1 MKKAALNGLLFL
13 CLLLSFLSTG
23 GKGVFWMEQRR
34 RKKIRTGGSIWRI
47 PKKQFWRETVKKMFR
62 VQSTMVFLTI
72 DVDAQVESMEEQE
85 EARWHQLLN
94 AHRTRKICPGQR
106 YGLGVDGRCRR
117 KIPGRQSGA
126 GHGQ

>member
-34 RKKIRTGGSIWRI
+34 RKINKNRRKYMEDT
-47 PKKQFWRETVKKMFR
+47 KKTVLAGNGEKDVPR
-62 VQSTMVFLTI
+62 AVYDGVLTI

-117 KIPGRQSGA
+117 KIPGRRSGA